1 MIPLKT
7 AVSLLALTM
16 GLLVGWASAQH
27 NVYLETPNTV
37 PSYCQETDIWCGAA
51 SGQMILEGY
60 PNGVEH
66 PFSQTDVW
74 NHIQAHKD
82 DSGVNWAT
90 DPDGLSTTL
99 GDFGPEGHWVVFSN
113 TNAQSLT
120 FSMTYWMTQRRFPSA
135 ALVYGFQ
142 HWVVIDGFTTDV
154 DPTTSSTVNLQYIDI
169 VDPWN
174 PPCASAT
181 HGGIRQFM
189 TGANWYSNYWYT
201 PGNIAGSKWNGKYV
215 AVVEPPLREGVA
227 KAPTEVSEGRVI
239 PAAEARERAVRF
251 LKELPL
257 KERRGYYT
265 LQRNA
270 ALQPMLVNQERKG
283 YYIVPFG
290 YEEGEI
296 AQGAVL
302 INAYEGGFQ
311 EVGVF
316 QKPVKFLSEARAVKL
331 ALSYLC
337 SCDRPKSEVRS
348 QLVFRPSQQ
357 TQSRF
362 LPVWEVTVGKIA
374 VYLTQEG
381 IIFDRLTPLTP
392 GD

>member
-1 MIPLKT
+1 MIRLT
-7 AVSLLALTM
+7 TTVSAFCLTM
-16 GLLVGWASAQH
+16 LLMLGSAWAQH
-27 NVYLETPNTV
+27 NVYLETPNSV

-51 SGQMILEGY
+51 TGQMILEGY

-66 PFSQTDVW
+66 PFAQTDVW
-74 NHIQAHKD
+74 NHIQTHKD
-82 DSGVNWAT
+82 DPAVGWAT
-90 DPDGLSTTL
+90 DPDGLSDTL
-99 GDFGPEGHWVVFSN
+99 GELGPEGHWVVFSN
-113 TNAQSLT
+113 SNAQSLM
-120 FSMTYWMTQRRFPSA
+120 FSMTYWMTRRQFPSA

-154 DPTTSSTVNLQYIDI
+154 DPTSSSTVNLQYVDI

-174 PPCASAT
+174 PPCATAT

-189 TGANWYSNYWYT
+189 TGSNWYSNYWYT
-201 PGNIAGSKWNGKYV
+201 PGNIAASKWNGKYV
-215 AVVEPPLREGVA
+215 AVVEPPVREGVA
-227 KAPTEVSEGRVI
+227 KAPREVSEGRII
-239 PAAEARERAVRF
+239 PASEARERAVRF

-265 LQRNA
+265 LQRNT
-270 ALQPMLVNQERKG
+270 ALEPMLVNRERNG

-290 YEEGEI
+290 YEQGQI
-296 AQGAVL
+296 SQGAVL

-316 QKPVKFLSEARAVKL
+316 QKPVKFLPEARAVKL

-337 SCDRPKSEVRS
+337 SCERPKSEVRS
-348 QLVFRPSQQ
+348 RLVFRPSQQ

-362 LPVWEVTVGKIA
+362 LPVWEVTVGKTL

-381 IIFDRLTPLTP
+381 TIFDTLTPLAP